1 MPAMSQ
7 TIGGAAAARE
17 AQRANLRSTG
27 GTLGGKPTGQ
37 STGRPASEGSN
48 AGRSRSHRVPTKSEL
63 EVKLMANDFY
73 LDAAAQRAD
82 ELAAERQAHLADL
95 AAYRANGEI
104 GEAARVVQ
112 ALANNQAEQQ
122 NLQALCNDYVAAQ
135 QPRQPERISE
145 EERAAKPWSR
155 MNYDDVLEM
164 ARGSKYAKD
173 LTWNADMQAGYNEVR
188 ARRARGE

>member
-1 MPAMSQ
+1 MSQ
-7 TIGGAAAARE
+7 
-17 AQRANLRSTG
+17 
-27 GTLGGKPTGQ
+27 
-37 STGRPASEGSN
+37 
-48 AGRSRSHRVPTKSEL
+48 
-63 EVKLMANDFY
+63 NDFY
-73 LDAAAQRAD
+73 LNAAAQRAN

-95 AAYRANGEI
+95 AAYRANGDTQS
-104 GEAARVVQ
+104 AAQVVQ

-122 NLQALCNDYVAAQ
+122 NLQTLCNDYVAAQ

>member
-1 MPAMSQ
+1 MSQ
-7 TIGGAAAARE
+7 
-17 AQRANLRSTG
+17 
-27 GTLGGKPTGQ
+27 
-37 STGRPASEGSN
+37 
-48 AGRSRSHRVPTKSEL
+48 
-63 EVKLMANDFY
+63 NDFY
-73 LDAAAQRAD
+73 LSAAARRAN

-95 AAYRANGEI
+95 AAHRANGDTVS
-104 GEAARVVQ
+104 AAQAVQ

>member
-1 MPAMSQ
+1 MS
-7 TIGGAAAARE
+7 
-17 AQRANLRSTG
+17 
-27 GTLGGKPTGQ
+27 K
-37 STGRPASEGSN
+37 
-48 AGRSRSHRVPTKSEL
+48 
-63 EVKLMANDFY
+63 NDFY
-73 LDAAAQRAD
+73 LDAAAQRAN

-95 AAYRANGEI
+95 AAYRANGDTQS
-104 GEAARVVQ
+104 AAQVVQ

-122 NLQALCNDYVAAQ
+122 NLQTLCNDYVAAS
-135 QPRQPERISE
+135 QPRQPERISD

>member
-1 MPAMSQ
+1 
-7 TIGGAAAARE
+7 
-17 AQRANLRSTG
+17 
-27 GTLGGKPTGQ
+27 
-37 STGRPASEGSN
+37 
-48 AGRSRSHRVPTKSEL
+48 
-63 EVKLMANDFY
+63 MANDFY